1 MFAAFPFEKDTPYWR
16 AVPRSE
22 VHELP
27 EPLPTFC
34 EVPVTVSCLGWLVL
48 KITVPAAVV
57 AEAMVFSP
65 VLASCIIQPFAAS
78 SAAAALVCVCEPLQ
92 LAELCRQ
99 PLVMSDRSLSVIAAG
114 KTMLAP
120 VEGVVLPALVS
131 YTVEGE
137 LVPTLPSA
145 YRVAVLRSLNM

>member
-78 SAAAALVCVCEPLQ
+78 SAAAALVRSEEHTSELQSQFHLVCRLLLE
-92 LAELCRQ
+92 
-99 PLVMSDRSLSVIAAG
+99 
-114 KTMLAP
+114 KK
-120 VEGVVLPALVS
+120 
-131 YTVEGE
+131 
-137 LVPTLPSA
+137 
-145 YRVAVLRSLNM
+145 